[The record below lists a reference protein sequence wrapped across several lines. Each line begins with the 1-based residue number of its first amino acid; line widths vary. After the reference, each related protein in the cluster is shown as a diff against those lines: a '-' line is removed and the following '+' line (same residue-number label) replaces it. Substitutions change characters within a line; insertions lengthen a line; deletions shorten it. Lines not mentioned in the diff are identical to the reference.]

1 MRQVRKIVKRGGPAL
16 ELAIA
21 AYVYVVSVGFSALAV
36 HYARL
41 DDGLESRLG
50 PVVAWQALRYG
61 AWLPIAYWL
70 WLLFQRRG
78 VSRAGLLAWAAT
90 GMVAVPAHA
99 ATAGALS
106 VYFSPYL
113 GRDDLTR
120 QIFETA
126 PISLLVYCAIAVAL
140 MLGAMRKRAVAAEAL
155 GSELAAALDEARRSA
170 SEGQAAGEETEMLMV
185 SVGRRRVP
193 VAVNEVE
200 WFSSAG
206 NYVVVNWTKQEG
218 LIRET
223 LQSLEKRLPSQ
234 IFARVHRT
242 TIVNLSRVTETAS
255 LSDGSWRLCLQSG
268 MEVVASRS
276 YRDKVLQRLGRRP
289 NSDA

>member
-1 MRQVRKIVKRGGPAL
+1 VHRFQKLGGYAL

-21 AYVYVVSVGFSALAV
+21 AYVYSVSVGFSALALF
-36 HYARL
+36 YGRIDAGL
-41 DDGLESRLG
+41 DSSVG
-50 PVVAWQALRYG
+50 PIVTWQALKYG
-61 AWLPIAYWL
+61 AWVPIAYWL
-70 WLLFQRRG
+70 WRLFQRRG
-78 VSRAGLLAWAAT
+78 VSRASLLASAAI

-99 ATAGALS
+99 AIAGALS

-113 GRDDLTR
+113 HRTDLGR
-120 QIFETA
+120 QIFDGA
-126 PISLLVYCAIAVAL
+126 PISLLIYCAIAVAL
-140 MLGAMRKRAVAAEAL
+140 MLGAMRERAVAAEAL
-155 GSELAAALDEARRSA
+155 GGELAAALDQARQSA
-170 SEGQAAGEETEMLMV
+170 REDQAAGEETEMLMV

-234 IFARVHRT
+234 VFARVHRT

-255 LSDGSWRLCLQSG
+255 LSDGSWRLGLQSG

-276 YRDKVLQRLGRRP
+276 YRDKVLQRLGRRSGP
-289 NSDA
+289 G

>member
-1 MRQVRKIVKRGGPAL
+1 MRQERKIQKLTGPAL
-16 ELAIA
+16 EFAIA
-21 AYVYVVSVGFSALAV
+21 IYVYSVSVGFSALAV
-36 HYARL
+36 HYGRN
-41 DDGLESRLG
+41 DEGLESALA
-50 PVVAWQALRYG
+50 PILVWQALKYG
-61 AWLPIAYWL
+61 ALVPIAYWL
-70 WLLFQRRG
+70 WRLFQWGG
-78 VSRAGLLAWAAT
+78 VSRANLLASAAI

-99 ATAGALS
+99 AIAGALS

-113 GRDDLTR
+113 HRTDLGRE
-120 QIFETA
+120 IFDGT
-126 PISLLVYCAIAVAL
+126 PISLLIYCAIAVAL

-155 GSELAAALDEARRSA
+155 GRELAAALDLARESA
-170 SEGQAAGEETEMLMV
+170 REDQAAGEETEMLMV

-206 NYVVVNWTKQEG
+206 NYVVVNWIKQEG

-234 IFARVHRT
+234 VFARVHRT
-242 TIVNLSRVTETAS
+242 TIVNLSRVTETTS

-276 YRDKVLQRLGRRP
+276 YRDKVLQRLGRR
-289 NSDA
+289 SSLE